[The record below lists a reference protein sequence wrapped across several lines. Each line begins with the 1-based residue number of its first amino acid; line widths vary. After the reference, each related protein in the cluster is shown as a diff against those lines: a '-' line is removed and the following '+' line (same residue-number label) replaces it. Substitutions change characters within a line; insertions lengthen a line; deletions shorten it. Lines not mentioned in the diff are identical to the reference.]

1 MKKCQLLINMV
12 LAGSFLMACKP
23 SEPKFN
29 YPMTE
34 KVDSVDTYFG
44 HKVSDP
50 YRWLEDDQS
59 AQTAEWVKQ
68 QNAVTFGYLDSIAF
82 RDRIRDRLTH
92 IWNYPKSYAPFK
104 SGGEYFFAKNDGLQ
118 NQNVYYMMEKLGDE
132 PILVLDPNLLSTDG
146 TVALSTFSVS
156 NDGRY
161 LGYGISRGG
170 SDWNEFFIRDLT
182 TGKDLADHLKWI
194 KFSGLSWYGD
204 GFFYN
209 RYPQPREGDEL
220 KGANSSSRLFFHK
233 VGDGQDKD
241 VLVYEDPQNPNWSFG
256 GGVTDDS
263 KLLIISVSESTSGNA
278 FYFKRLDVANAPIIK
293 VVEDFDNDFSVV
305 DHIDGWLYVHTNYQA
320 PRYQL
325 LRIDVN
331 HPERENWQV
340 VIPQSDSDVLRSVSA
355 VGNSF
360 VGNYMHDAH
369 SVVKVFDLMGSYLQE
384 VALPS
389 LGSVSGFGGKLS
401 DDVTF
406 YTFSSYTYPS
416 VVYRYDVTKNR
427 SEVYSATSLDFD
439 FGGYETKQVF
449 YTSKDGTRVPMFIV
463 AKKGVTLDGNN
474 PVWLYGYGGFNISLN
489 PGFDV
494 RRLVWLEYGGV
505 YAVANIR
512 GGGEYGEKWHKD
524 GTLLN
529 KQNVFD
535 DFISAARYLIDEKYT
550 NPSKIAIQG
559 GSNGGL
565 LIGAVINQAPEL
577 FRVALPAVG
586 VMDML
591 RYHRF
596 TIGRFWATDY
606 GTADDN
612 EEMYHY
618 LKAYSPLH
626 NISSKADY
634 PAVLVTTA
642 DHDDRVVPAHSFK
655 YIATLQANYNG
666 VKPVMIRIES
676 QAGHGAGMPTS
687 KIIDEW
693 TDLYSFTFDQ
703 MGLTP
708 YQNNN

>member
-1 MKKCQLLINMV
+1 MTKLQFLTNVALSGIV
-12 LAGSFLMACKP
+12 LFACKP
-23 SEPKFN
+23 SETKFN
-29 YPMTE
+29 YPMTA

-44 HKVSDP
+44 HQVPDP

-59 AQTAEWVKQ
+59 AQTAEWVRQ
-68 QNAVTFGYLDSIAF
+68 QNAVTFGYLDSIPF
-82 RDRIRDRLTH
+82 RNQIRERLTQ
-92 IWNYPKSYAPFK
+92 IWNYPKTYAPWK
-104 SGGEYFFAKNDGLQ
+104 SGGKYFFAKNNGLQ
-118 NQNVYYMMEKLGDE
+118 NQNVYYMMAKLGDE
-132 PILVLDPNLLSTDG
+132 PVEVLDPNLLSADG

-156 NDGRY
+156 DDGRY

-170 SDWNEFFIRDLT
+170 SDWNESFVRDLS
-182 TGKDLADHLKWI
+182 TGKDLADHLKWN
-194 KFSGLSWYGD
+194 KFSSLSWYGN
-204 GFFYN
+204 GFYYN
-209 RYPQPREGDEL
+209 RYPQPQEGDEL
-220 KGANSSSRLFFHK
+220 KGANSSSRLYFHK
-233 VGDGQDKD
+233 LGDAQEQD
-241 VLVYEDPQNPNWSFG
+241 VLVYEDPQNPNWSFS

-263 KLLIISVSESTSGNA
+263 KLLIIGVSESTSGNA
-278 FYFKRLDVANAPIIK
+278 FYFKRLDVAKAPVVK
-293 VVEDFDNDFSVV
+293 VVEDFNNDFSVV

-325 LRIDVN
+325 IRIDVKN
-331 HPERENWQV
+331 PARDRWEV
-340 VIPQSDSDVLRSVSA
+340 VIPESETDVLRGVSA
-355 VGNSF
+355 VGGSF
-360 VGNYMHDAH
+360 VGNYMRDAH
-369 SVVKVFDLMGSYLQE
+369 SVVKVFDIKGQYLHD
-384 VALPS
+384 VVLPT
-389 LGSVSGFGGKLS
+389 LGSVGGFGGKLS

-416 VVYRYDVTKNR
+416 VVYRYDVAKNQ
-427 SEVYSATSLDFD
+427 SEVYSSTAIDFNFD
-439 FGGYETKQVF
+439 DYETKQVF
-449 YTSKDGTRVPMFIV
+449 YTGKDGTRVPMFIV
-463 AKKGVTLDGNN
+463 AKKGIELNGNN

-494 RRLVWLEYGGV
+494 RRLVWLENGGV

-524 GTLLN
+524 GTLMN

-535 DFISAARYLIDEKYT
+535 DFIAAARFLIDEKYT
-550 NPSKIAIQG
+550 NSSKIAVQG

-565 LIGAVINQAPEL
+565 LIGAVVNQAPEL

-596 TIGRFWATDY
+596 TIGRFWATDF
-606 GTADDN
+606 GTADDDEAMFN
-612 EEMYHY
+612 Y

-626 NISSKADY
+626 NISNTAAY

-655 YIATLQANYNG
+655 YIATLQENYKGNN
-666 VKPVMIRIES
+666 PVMIRIES

-703 MGLTP
+703 RRLVP
-708 YQNNN
+708 YQVK